1 MSSHYRPQGRPG
13 KVFLGI
19 LTALLLGGCMIQK
32 APVSHVRF
40 SDSAPHPLPPL
51 QREKFFDGSLY
62 APGALGD
69 LASDDVA
76 SRVGDP
82 IVVRFGPKNGY
93 PGVPQSRTTRLAGE
107 VIRIESSGR
116 LLVSA
121 QRTIR
126 DGSSLRRIVLV
137 GRLSRTSIES
147 SNEVPVSEISMLRF
161 RSDAESGGGP
171 KKNFSAPPTLGKAA
185 AGAAKKIA
193 KSALAQP
200 GKGTTP

>member
-1 MSSHYRPQGRPG
+1 MSSHDRSQGRQRR
-13 KVFLGI
+13 VLLGI
-19 LTALLLGGCMIQK
+19 LSVLFLGGCMIQK
-32 APVSHVRF
+32 APVSHVSF

-62 APGALGD
+62 EPGALGD

-93 PGVPQSRTTRLAGE
+93 PGVPQSRTTRLTGE
-107 VIRIESSGR
+107 VIRIEPSGR

-137 GRLSRTSIES
+137 GRVARTSIES

-161 RSDAESGGGP
+161 RSDSESGGGP
-171 KKNFSAPPTLGKAA
+171 KRNFSAPPTLSKAA